1 MCVCL
6 CLRATVGRRG
16 KGRTKITTRTRW
28 VNPWKL
34 LQLLPLLPCCYCYY
48 TRVYK
53 RAYSVYRSY
62 LCYSSQGHVRCSQYF
77 RRSDDDFIPF
87 AARTR
92 AHTTHIHTHA
102 GKSVRVC
109 RCVRTPCILFWF
121 HCVPAHEVS
130 IWLGYGSLA
139 LFLSISLSACLL
151 CRIYIYIW

>member
-1 MCVCL
+1 MCVCVA
-6 CLRATVGRRG
+6 CNWRVAGE
-16 KGRTKITTRTRW
+16 RTDENYDSDSLSKSMKTTTTTTTTCPVVTAIT
-28 VNPWKL
+28 PA
-34 LQLLPLLPCCYCYY
+34 
-48 TRVYK
+48 YK

-92 AHTTHIHTHA
+92 AHTTHTHTHA
-102 GKSVRVC
+102 DKSVRVC

-130 IWLGYGSLA
+130 IWSTGLLLLRILSSFSLYFS
-139 LFLSISLSACLL
+139 LRLSPP
-151 CRIYIYIW
+151 